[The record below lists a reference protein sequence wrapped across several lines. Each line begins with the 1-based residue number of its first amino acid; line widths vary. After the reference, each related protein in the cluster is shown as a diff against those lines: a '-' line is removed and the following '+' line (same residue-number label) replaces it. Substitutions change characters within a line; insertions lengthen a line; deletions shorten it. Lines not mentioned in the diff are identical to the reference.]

1 MPWSLVTA
9 PDERERCCFVDERD
23 VRCEQPSAFKLS
35 GTALDEYTYVCDGHL
50 EIVRAS
56 SFGCAVERLAS

>member
-9 PDERERCCFVDERD
+9 PDERERCCFVERRD
-23 VRCEQPSAFKLS
+23 VRCEQRSEFRIS
-35 GTALDEYTYVCDGHL
+35 GNAWDEYTYVCAGHL

-56 SFGCAVERLAS
+56 SPGSAVERIAS